1 MTLHDDYTGPFDP
14 GRTLEGFSRQALA
27 DRGREFLL
35 AGHLQDRVGLPL
47 VMGRFGDEAM
57 TEVSIEE
64 WMAASPIYSER
75 VQKAMGFV
83 GDTVETV
90 FKNIQLDIG
99 APHQFMD
106 FAYRLDRP
114 DYREFWLAYCG
125 ALMDVEPFGEE
136 RVFSMCHT
144 VEDPT
149 FDATAAAANPRMR
162 IRPIHRPPRVPAHRM
177 PHCRWKVFI
186 DEEATPFEQ
195 HEILAINRA
204 SKAARVSI
212 ERPSNDAEPG
222 GWADYSGEF
231 DPHCQ
236 LEDFSHSMLVVAL
249 EEVALQS
256 HLLARALSLSVTR
269 RWTEK
274 DARAIALGQWIG
286 IAALTAERLRDALGI
301 GDDLES
307 IAKIFQI
314 HPCFRPRAYVDLRVE
329 LASPERLRVS
339 IGDCPALAESDHHS
353 WFSSLD
359 EEPHPALSA
368 IAGAIHPQ
376 ARCRSVPPS
385 DGVRY
390 AWEIEIDPGGPAWKP
405 TPEVALAKIT
415 KGATWHFERR
425 RLPRGETGART

>member
-1 MTLHDDYTGPFDP
+1 MNLREDYTGTFDP
-14 GRTLEGFSRQALA
+14 DLTLEGFSRQALA
-27 DRGREFLL
+27 DLGREFLL

-47 VMGRFGDEAM
+47 VLGRFGDEAM

-114 DYREFWLAYCG
+114 DYGEFWLAYCG
-125 ALMDVEPFGEE
+125 ALMDVEPFGEK

-149 FDATAAAANPRMR
+149 FDATAAATNPRMR
-162 IRPIHRPPRVPAHRM
+162 IRPIHRPPRIPEHRM
-177 PHCRWKVFI
+177 PHCRWSVFI
-186 DEEATPFEQ
+186 DEDAAPFEQ
-195 HEILAINRA
+195 HAILADNRR
-204 SKAARVSI
+204 SEAARVSI
-212 ERPSNDAEPG
+212 ERPGSDAEPG
-222 GWADYSGEF
+222 GWADYSGAF

-236 LEDFSHSMLVVAL
+236 LEDFSHSMLVHVL
-249 EEVALQS
+249 EEIALQS

-269 RWTEK
+269 RWSEK
-274 DARAIALGQWIG
+274 DARDIALGQWVGIG
-286 IAALTAERLRDALGI
+286 ALTAERLRKALGV

-314 HPCFRPRAYVDLRVE
+314 HPCFRPRAYVDLRV
-329 LASPERLRVS
+329 ARISPERLHLS
-339 IGDCPALAESDHHS
+339 IGTCPALAESDHHS

-359 EEPHPALSA
+359 EEPHAALAA
-368 IAGAIHPQ
+368 IAGAINPQ
-376 ARCRSVPPS
+376 ARCRRVEAS
-385 DGVRY
+385 DGAHH
-390 AWEIEIDPGGPAWKP
+390 AWEITIDPAGPTWKEP
-405 TPEVALAKIT
+405 PELALARIT
-415 KGATWHFERR
+415 KGATWNFERR
-425 RLPRGETGART
+425 RLPRA